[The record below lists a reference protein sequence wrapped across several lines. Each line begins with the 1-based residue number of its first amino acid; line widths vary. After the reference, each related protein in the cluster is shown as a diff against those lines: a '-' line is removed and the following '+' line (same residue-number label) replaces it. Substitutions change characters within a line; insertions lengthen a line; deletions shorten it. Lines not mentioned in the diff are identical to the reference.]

1 MIGTEIRQENHTNEH
16 RNIPFNASFPLEWS
30 KPRPLR
36 RDKSGLPEFPIS
48 AMPEIP
54 MYMAAAV
61 AETTSTDRAMA
72 ATAILAAMS
81 YCFSGVYRMQGKPDH
96 TEPITLYSLIL
107 ADPAERKSPVMK
119 LIKAPFI
126 EFVNEY
132 NNANRQQIY
141 ASQEQRTVLENEI
154 AEMQSKGSCTPD
166 EIAAK
171 RVALDNMRV
180 LKFRNACV
188 DDITPEAL
196 AAMLADNGSLLMLS
210 DEAGVFKNFAGR
222 YQNGVANLDLL
233 LKAWGGESYQK
244 NRCSNAPLILD
255 SPYLSVCLCGQ
266 PYILEELMQNKS
278 FLQSGLVA
286 RFLYCFPRS
295 FVGQRHYGSKPI
307 NPDISADFRNLVY
320 RALKAKT
327 AHTGI
332 NGGKEIMLHF
342 NDEAAKAFADYYDR
356 QIEPSLLTDFA
367 ECPDW
372 GGKYHGLI
380 LRLCGLIHCI
390 KCVTEETPPRNR
402 AVDTETLGQA
412 IELAGYYKKQA
423 IYAYGSVGSVGSDG
437 GIADAE
443 YMLNRLRSNG
453 ISTISGRELLHLCR
467 KMKTMNEITET
478 ANVLVEHGYLRE
490 HEQEGSGGR
499 KPTLLYEVN
508 PLSA

>member
-1 MIGTEIRQENHTNEH
+1 MITAEYTQENHTQEQQNLP
-16 RNIPFNASFPLEWS
+16 RIAPFPTSWS

-36 RDKSGLPEFPIS
+36 KDKSELPEFPIS

-107 ADPAERKSPVMK
+107 ANPAERKSPVMK

-132 NNANRQQIY
+132 NTMNRQQIY
-141 ASQEQRTVLENEI
+141 ASQEQRSKLENEI
-154 AEMQSKGSCTPD
+154 AEMQSKDSCSPD
-166 EIAAK
+166 DIAAK
-171 RVALDNMRV
+171 RVALDNTRV

-210 DEAGVFKNFAGR
+210 DEAGVFKNFGGR

-244 NRCSNAPLILD
+244 NRCNNAPLILD
-255 SPYLSVCLCGQ
+255 KPYLSVCLCGQ

-295 FVGQRHYGSKPI
+295 FVGQRHYGSKSL
-307 NPDISADFRNLVY
+307 NPNISEDYKNLVY
-320 RALKAKT
+320 RAMKAKIAQT
-327 AHTGI
+327 EI
-332 NGGKEIMLHF
+332 IGGSEIMLHF
-342 NDEAAKAFADYYDR
+342 NDESAHAFTDFYDR
-356 QIEPSLLTDFA
+356 RIEPSLLTDFA

-390 KCVTEETPPRNR
+390 ECLTEKAPPENR
-402 AVDTETLGQA
+402 AVDMQTLGQA
-412 IELAGYYKKQA
+412 IDLAEYFKKQA
-423 IYAYGSVGSVGSDG
+423 VYAYSSVCSDG
-437 GIADAE
+437 VIANAE
-443 YMLNRLRSNG
+443 YILKRLRSNG
-453 ISTISGRELLHLCR
+453 ITQTDTRELQRLCR
-467 KMKTMNEITET
+467 KFKSTSELEEPLEMLMEY
-478 ANVLVEHGYLRE
+478 GYLRE
-490 HEQEGSGGR
+490 MAADDHSGRGR
-499 KPTLLYEVN
+499 KPGTRYEVN